1 MQLLTDR
8 AHWSWIV
15 PLLLLAA
22 ALSGSLLGS
31 RGFDLDEAATLLRTG
46 GYTPSPYNLAEIQEA
61 ILDKSPDQAMGWSL
75 LVAAW
80 GRVAGWSEVA
90 LRSLSW
96 FAGLLALA
104 LLWRSGRAM
113 LGADAGLVATALL
126 TTSVL
131 FVTYMAIARTYTLV
145 VLFSVMALYG
155 YWRAALRQGQVGR
168 AGPTLLLAGSAGLLY
183 TQYFGALLVPS
194 LGLFH
199 LLMVR
204 RDRRWLLTL
213 ALFLLAGLAFLPQ
226 LNFLLSGIAYNR
238 DALGSDMAL
247 APHVALSRI
256 VEVYSN
262 GLIHLLPKVAGALF
276 GLALVLMLF
285 ETRRRRRL
293 QSPADGGWLLVT
305 VTLVLLAL
313 ILVANEIA
321 GVLWPG
327 RIRYALGLWPLLALL
342 TGMYLQRS
350 VRARPPWASLQ
361 FLLLALLLVTGL
373 VGNVRS
379 SLRIRYVNPYAAA
392 PLHFAM
398 RDLEPL
404 WQDGDRLVVDQSD
417 TTHQRQIWVYTHA
430 LADSRLI
437 LEPETEAPCDP
448 ACLAAMLQGPLQ
460 HENVWLLFANPGGDL
475 QTRLQQALL
484 SAGMSLCR
492 SIDYRQRQALILTH
506 LARSETDCD

>member
-1 MQLLTDR
+1 M
-8 AHWSWIV
+8 
-15 PLLLLAA
+15 PLLLLTA

-31 RGFDLDEAATLLRTG
+31 RGFDLDEAATLLRSG
-46 GYTPSPYNLAEIQEA
+46 GYRPIPYNLAEIKEA

-75 LVAAW
+75 LVAGW

-104 LLWRSGRAM
+104 LTWRAGRDM
-113 LGADAGLVATALL
+113 LGADAGLVAAALL
-126 TTSVL
+126 ATPVL

-155 YWRAALRQGQVGR
+155 YWRAALREGQVGR
-168 AGPTLLLAGSAGLLY
+168 AGPTLLLAGAAGLLY
-183 TQYFGALLVPS
+183 THYFGALLLPS

-199 LLMVR
+199 LLLVR
-204 RDRRWLLTL
+204 RDRRWLRTL
-213 ALFLLAGLAFLPQ
+213 AVFLLAGLAFLPQ
-226 LNFLLSGIAYNR
+226 LDLLLAGIAYNR
-238 DALGSDMAL
+238 DALGSRQAL

-276 GLALVLMLF
+276 GLALLLLLF
-285 ETRRRRRL
+285 AARRRRQR
-293 QSPADGGWLLVT
+293 PPDAGWLLVT

-313 ILVANEIA
+313 FLVANEIS

-327 RIRYALGLWPLLALL
+327 RIRYTLGLWPLLALL
-342 TGMYLQRS
+342 TSMYLLRNAS
-350 VRARPPWASLQ
+350 PRPPRTSLR

-404 WQDGDRLVVDQSD
+404 WQVGDRLVVDQTD
-417 TTHQRQIWVYTHA
+417 TTHQRQIWIYTYA

-437 LEPETEAPCDP
+437 LELETEAPCDP
-448 ACLAAMLQGPLQ
+448 ACLAAILQDLQ
-460 HENVWLLFANPGGDL
+460 PHASVWLLFSNPQGDL

-484 SAGMSLCR
+484 ASGMSLCR
-492 SIDYRQRQALILTH
+492 RIDYQQRQTLVLTH
-506 LARSETDCD
+506 LARSEADCA

>member
-1 MQLLTDR
+1 MKALRISLN
-8 AHWSWIV
+8 WSWIV

-31 RGFDLDEAATLLRTG
+31 RGFDLDEAATLLRSG
-46 GYTPSPYNLAEIQEA
+46 GHTPNPYNLAEIQEA

-104 LLWRSGRAM
+104 LTWRAGRDM
-113 LGADAGLVATALL
+113 LGADAGLVAAALL
-126 TTSVL
+126 ATSVL

-145 VLFSVMALYG
+145 VLFSVMALFG
-155 YWRAALRQGQVGR
+155 YWRAALREGQVGR
-168 AGPTLLLAGSAGLLY
+168 AGPTLLLAGAAGLLY
-183 TQYFGALLVPS
+183 THYFGALLLPS

-204 RDRRWLLTL
+204 RNRRWLRTL
-213 ALFLLAGLAFLPQ
+213 AVFLLAGLAFLPQ
-226 LNFLLSGIAYNR
+226 LDFLLAGIAYNR
-238 DALGSDMAL
+238 DALGSRQAL

-262 GLIHLLPKVAGALF
+262 GLFHLLPKVAGALF
-276 GLALVLMLF
+276 GLALLLLLI
-285 ETRRRRRL
+285 EALRRRRR
-293 QSPADGGWLLVT
+293 QRPPDAAWLLVT

-313 ILVANEIA
+313 ILAANEIS

-327 RIRYALGLWPLLALL
+327 RIRYTLGLWPLLALL
-342 TGMYLQRS
+342 TGMCLLRNAS
-350 VRARPPWASLQ
+350 PRPPRTSLR

-404 WQDGDRLVVDQSD
+404 WQDGDRLVIDQTG
-417 TTHQRQIWVYTHA
+417 TTHQRQIWIYTYA

-437 LEPETEAPCDP
+437 LEPETEAPGNP
-448 ACLAAMLQGPLQ
+448 ACLAAILQDLQ
-460 HENVWLLFANPGGDL
+460 PHASVWLLFSNPQGDL

-484 SAGMSLCR
+484 ASGMSLCR
-492 SIDYRQRQALILTH
+492 SIDYQQQQTLVLTH
-506 LARSETDCD
+506 LARSEADCA